1 MRQGNTTWFST
12 VVNNF
17 VFNRSIPTMVLK
29 LANHRWLWARPTL
42 RNHDLNSISNETE

>member
-1 MRQGNTTWFST
+1 MSQGNSTWFST

-17 VFNRSIPTMVLK
+17 VFNRRIPTMVLK

-42 RNHDLNSISNETE
+42 RNHALNSISNETE